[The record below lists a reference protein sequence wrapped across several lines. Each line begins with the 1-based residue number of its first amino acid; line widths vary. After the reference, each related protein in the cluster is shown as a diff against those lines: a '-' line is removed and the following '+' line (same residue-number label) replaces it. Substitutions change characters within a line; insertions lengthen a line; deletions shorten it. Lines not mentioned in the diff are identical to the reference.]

1 MGESVRGGE
10 SGGGVYLS
18 LGLYLL
24 VTECVLHCLLVI
36 SKHCSLCAF
45 LKQALGFK
53 KQEPVPSLSLFVT
66 AQYQEL
72 SPHRY
77 YPAGAVTF
85 FRSDVKWMI
94 TGFKLPFSK
103 ASVRGGESV
112 WRVAD
117 TESLEVKRQND
128 LVALCLPSMLLCGL
142 MCPVNDAVSPL
153 HWPRFNPDLRLC
165 LVG

>member
-1 MGESVRGGE
+1 MLVRKHRGNQTETGVGIDELKASLDLKDLIFAGKINGRERMGGE

-85 FRSDVKWMI
+85 FRSDVK
-94 TGFKLPFSK
+94 
-103 ASVRGGESV
+103 
-112 WRVAD
+112 
-117 TESLEVKRQND
+117 
-128 LVALCLPSMLLCGL
+128 
-142 MCPVNDAVSPL
+142 
-153 HWPRFNPDLRLC
+153 
-165 LVG
+165 